1 METFVLVIVGI
12 LALETVAKIHF
23 LSIGKLVPRTT
34 AGEVGDVIFA
44 MVLMIWASSVLLK

>member
-12 LALETVAKIHF
+12 LALETVAKIYF

-34 AGEVGDVIFA
+34 QGEVGDIVFA
-44 MVLMIWASSVLLK
+44 IVLMIWATSVLSK